1 MLRIC
6 LIIAIIGGLAAGALS
21 FTKVKDI
28 IETTRAA
35 RDDYH
40 AKLDAEHQTRMTAEA
55 NLKKTKAELDTT
67 KKELATTKSQLD
79 DAKSQVADLD
89 KKNTD
94 LTATLEKTRAD
105 RDTAQ
110 QELEQW
116 HLIPGGLKPPQI
128 TALIDELAQA
138 KKARDTYI
146 AENKI
151 LNNKVNDLNARWDKY
166 FGIEGPVILPTG
178 LKGKIV
184 AVDPKFDFV
193 VLNIGRDQGAL
204 ERGEMMIDRDGK
216 LLGKVRI
223 SSVQKDECIANI
235 LPDWKR
241 GEVTEGD
248 EVMY

>member
-1 MLRIC
+1 M
-6 LIIAIIGGLAAGALS
+6 
-21 FTKVKDI
+21 
-28 IETTRAA
+28 
-35 RDDYH
+35 
-40 AKLDAEHQTRMTAEA
+40 
-55 NLKKTKAELDTT
+55 
-67 KKELATTKSQLD
+67 
-79 DAKSQVADLD
+79 
-89 KKNTD
+89 
-94 LTATLEKTRAD
+94 TATLEKTRAD

-128 TALIDELAQA
+128 TALIDELAQT
-138 KKARDTYI
+138 KKARDTYV

-151 LNNKVNDLNARWDKY
+151 LDNKVNDLNARWDKY
-166 FGIEGPVILPTG
+166 FGINAPVILPTG

-193 VLNIGRDQGAL
+193 VLDIGRDQGAL

-223 SSVQKDECIANI
+223 ASVQKDHCIANI